1 MAVET
6 EQGVH
11 PGYGF
16 GSMNSLHMFGDM
28 HTEPMDDYDGSPAN
42 KMGGGRSGRR
52 KQNKPIRVFMDIDPL
67 EGETEAAVPAPSSR
81 DTETSSAVAEKP
93 SIETAGQ
100 FGVSCDLCTK
110 SFETQSALTDHIQ
123 SVHEIDNDDNPDNFP
138 TKYHQLGS
146 ELQHEATSLAALEE
160 GQPRSHSLPKP
171 AFYNG
176 SDSNSPNGS
185 AGSGGKK
192 IFHKD
197 AFCELCDREF
207 CNRYFLKTHKANKHG
222 VFDSSPCA
230 SPSNRTLPALIPLQ
244 MEGEEMQ
251 ASSSSSPKDMSVS
264 SGQPASTPPAPSKP
278 KENTTSLPSSSKPTS
293 VAASIPSLPPALEKR
308 ASVDKP
314 SPDMEDYCELCQK
327 HFCNKY
333 YLKKHKQD
341 VHGIVP
347 EDTPG
352 AKRARPSH
360 GNSPMSMSAVSTNP
374 LLLPHTASPLTSN
387 AVNGNGAI
395 PGLSSMANVMFI
407 NPFGPPLA
415 LLQSQQLNHAGFPPH
430 LAGLPQLPQMPQGL
444 HEAESPKSSMP
455 SSSSPAGMFP
465 LPPDPF
471 RLMGG
476 GEVVCEIC
484 KKEFCNKYF
493 LKLHKA
499 NKHGIP
505 IDDLPSSLPL
515 MLPGLPG
522 LPQNFNLQDPSG
534 KELGELPV
542 KKERSSPSSP
552 DEKKS
557 KPNHMETCD
566 ICKKEF
572 PNQYSLKLHI
582 VNTHNQRLPEF
593 DLLPELSKA
602 ENLSAGILGNSMFN
616 NMMAAKLADR
626 VMCDICNKEVC
637 NKYFLKTHKIKV
649 HGVDPVQAENEL
661 NMQPLNMSKPPMSS
675 PSHMPFLTGMPQ
687 KEVPIPPPSEPVTR
701 PSDSELLKMGIDP
714 EAYCEICK
722 KEFCSKYFLKTH
734 KWNLHGIKTEG
745 TPPSGARTKERTE
758 TPTSTKSLGSSSGG
772 RRNWKWKEPANSM
785 RVMCELCNK
794 ELCNKY
800 FLKTHMLNK
809 HGINIDVSAG
819 SPGFP
824 AATMKANPGMGN
836 PPMPAFPLPPFPFP
850 GLMKDENSNTRL
862 APSSSS
868 NESGINEPKKAEP
881 AEADKFDNKMECA
894 STDTQACEVPAEPQ
908 CSPNVLSAKTWPIPE
923 SKPHI
928 TDADGAINLSSS
940 AKSQTVY
947 PVERDRPEE
956 KQAKPKQPFAL
967 LKCNVCGLSFGEQ
980 QSLHFHMMHE
990 HKEAAA
996 CNKQSDVPDDLSCP
1010 RNTSVTSLGLSLR
1023 RKYQFGVRRKAH
1035 HMQKLKRLGGGV
1047 SIAEKVKS
1055 AIVNHIQNHLK
1066 KKKFKC
1072 AFCQEKFSLRSLC
1085 QQHIRSKHKRET
1097 SGNGDF
1103 SGDSPTKT
1111 GMTTKE
1117 LSTKVLPG
1125 PEATMMQPFTVE
1137 EKADGGHFARS
1148 VVYLPVYNK
1157 ISEPLSVTFNL
1168 TPAEH

>member
-16 GSMNSLHMFGDM
+16 GSMNSLRMFSDM
-28 HTEPMDDYDGSPAN
+28 HTEPMDDYDGSSAN
-42 KMGGGRSGRR
+42 KMGGRSGRR
-52 KQNKPIRVFMDIDPL
+52 KQNKPIRVFMDADPT
-67 EGETEAAVPAPSSR
+67 EGEPEAAMPTANSCDMESSSPVVDRQSTEA
-81 DTETSSAVAEKP
+81 TS
-93 SIETAGQ
+93 Q
-100 FGVSCDLCTK
+100 FVINCDLCMK

-123 SVHEIDNDDNPDNFP
+123 SVHEIDNDDNPDSFP

-176 SDSNSPNGS
+176 SDSNSPGG
-185 AGSGGKK
+185 GSGGNKK

-222 VFDSSPCA
+222 VFDSSPCE
-230 SPSNRTLPALIPLQ
+230 SPSNKSLPALIPLQ
-244 MEGEEMQ
+244 MEGEDMPV
-251 ASSSSSPKDMSVS
+251 SSSSSPKDMSVS
-264 SGQPASTPPAPSKP
+264 SVQSKPSAPTPPAPSKP
-278 KENTTSLPSSSKPTS
+278 KEITTSVPSSSKPTS
-293 VAASIPSLPPALEKR
+293 VTASIPSLPTALEKR
-308 ASVDKP
+308 ASFDKP

-360 GNSPMSMSAVSTNP
+360 GNSPMSMSMSAVSTNP
-374 LLLPHTASPLTSN
+374 LLLPHTASPLTSS
-387 AVNGNGAI
+387 AMNGNGAI

-430 LAGLPQLPQMPQGL
+430 LAGLPQLPHAMP
-444 HEAESPKSSMP
+444 EAESPKTSLP
-455 SSSSPAGMFP
+455 SSTNPAGIFP

-476 GEVVCEIC
+476 EVVCDIC

-499 NKHGIP
+499 NKHGMP

-522 LPQNFNLQDPSG
+522 LPQNLSLQDPSG

-542 KKERSSPSSP
+542 KKERASPSSP
-552 DEKKS
+552 DDRTPKQ
-557 KPNHMETCD
+557 NYMETCD

-572 PNQYSLKLHI
+572 PNQYSLKIHI

-602 ENLSAGILGNSMFN
+602 ENLGILGNSMFN

-675 PSHMPFLTGMPQ
+675 PSHISFLPGLPQ

-745 TPPSGARTKERTE
+745 TPPSSVRVKERPE
-758 TPTSTKSLGSSSGG
+758 VPVSTKSLGSSSGG

-824 AATMKANPGMGN
+824 AVAIKPNPGMGN

-850 GLMKDENSNTRL
+850 GLVKDENSNTSMI
-862 APSSSS
+862 PSSTSDE
-868 NESGINEPKKAEP
+868 NGITEPKKAEP
-881 AEADKFDNKMECA
+881 AEADKFTHKMECA
-894 STDTQACEVPAEPQ
+894 SADMQVCDVPSEPQ
-908 CSPNVLSAKTWPIPE
+908 CSPNVLSAKTWPVPE
-923 SKPHI
+923 TTPHI

-940 AKSQTVY
+940 AAKSRDSY
-947 PVERDRPEE
+947 PNKDNQPEE
-956 KQAKPKQPFAL
+956 KRHKPDQAFAGPN
-967 LKCNVCGLSFGEQ
+967 CNVCGITFGEN
-980 QSLHFHMMHE
+980 QSLHFHVMQE
-990 HKEAAA
+990 HKEFTPSG
-996 CNKQSDVPDDLSCP
+996 KQSDSPDDLSCP
-1010 RNTSVTSLGLSLR
+1010 RNSTITSLGLSLR
-1023 RKYQFGVRRKAH
+1023 RKYQFGIRRKAH
-1035 HMQKLKRLGGGV
+1035 HMQKLKRLGGSV

-1072 AFCQEKFSLRSLC
+1072 AFCHEKFSLRGLC

-1097 SGNGDF
+1097 SAA
-1103 SGDSPTKT
+1103 GDSPTKAVT
-1111 GMTTKE
+1111 VTKG
-1117 LSTKVLPG
+1117 LSTKILPG
-1125 PEATMMQPFTVE
+1125 PEPTMMQPFTVE
-1137 EKADGGHFARS
+1137 EMADGGHFARS

-1157 ISEPLSVTFNL
+1157 ISEPLSVTFTL